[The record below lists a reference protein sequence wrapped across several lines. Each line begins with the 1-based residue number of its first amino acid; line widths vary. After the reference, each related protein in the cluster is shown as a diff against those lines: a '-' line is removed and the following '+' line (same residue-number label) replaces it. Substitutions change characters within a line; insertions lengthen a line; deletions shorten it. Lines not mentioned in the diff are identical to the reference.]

1 MIKEI
6 EGIIDRALQYKKVK
20 KDDAQSIIKDI
31 YWNFPELKEQMAM
44 LYTYF
49 MPPMPKRAVTMFEWV
64 AKATNATNA
73 KCTNPVLKFAYC
85 DGSFLIGTDSHRMH
99 YAPADGRE
107 VGYYHPITGDKVQE
121 DTRFPEWLQVIPPAD
136 EGKKI
141 DCLLSDLHAVEHY
154 KTQRL
159 VIEGS
164 EFNRQYVLEALN
176 GENTLRGYVSRG
188 ILCLDLPGE
197 RHAVITSMRD

>member
-1 MIKEI
+1 MSKEI

-20 KDDAQSIIKDI
+20 KDDAQSIIKDV
-31 YWNFPELKEQMAM
+31 YWNFPELAEKMAV
-44 LYTYF
+44 LYSYF
-49 MPPMPKRAVTMFEWV
+49 MPPMPSRAKSLFERV
-64 AKATNATNA
+64 AKATSA
-73 KCTNPVLKFAYC
+73 KDVRQICKFVYC
-85 DGSFLIGTDSHRMH
+85 DGSFLIGTDGHRLH

-121 DTRFPEWLQVIPPAD
+121 DSRFPDWRLVIPSS
-136 EGKKI
+136 EESKKV

-154 KTQRL
+154 KTQCL

-164 EFNRQYVLEALN
+164 KFNRQYVLEALN

-188 ILCLDLPGE
+188 ILCLDLQGNA
-197 RHAVITSMRD
+197 HAVIMGLRD

>member
-1 MIKEI
+1 MSKEI

-31 YWNFPELKEQMAM
+31 YWNFPELAEKMAV
-44 LYTYF
+44 LYSYF
-49 MPPMPKRAVTMFEWV
+49 MPAMPKRAATMFERV
-64 AKATNATNA
+64 AKATSA
-73 KCTNPVLKFAYC
+73 KDVRQICKFVYC
-85 DGSFLIGTDSHRMH
+85 DGSFLIGTDGHRLH

-121 DTRFPEWLQVIPPAD
+121 DSRFPDWRLVTPSSE
-136 EGKKI
+136 ESKKV

-154 KTQRL
+154 KTQCL

-164 EFNRQYVLEALN
+164 KFNRQYVLEALN

-197 RHAVITSMRD
+197 RHAVIMSTRD

>member
-20 KDDAQSIIKDI
+20 KEEAQSIIKDI
-31 YWNFPELKEQMAM
+31 YWNYPELKEQMAM

-49 MPPMPKRAVTMFEWV
+49 MPPMPSRAKSLFEWV
-64 AKATNATNA
+64 AKATKLDNTG
-73 KCTNPVLKFAYC
+73 PIFRFVYC
-85 DGSFLIGTDSHRMH
+85 DGSFLIGTDNHRMH
-99 YAPADGRE
+99 YALTDGRE
-107 VGYYHPITGDKVQE
+107 VGYYHAITGDKVQE
-121 DTRFPEWLQVIPPAD
+121 NSRFLDWQRVIPPAD
-136 EGKKI
+136 EGVKV
-141 DCLLSDLHAVEHY
+141 DCALSDLHVVEHY
-154 KTQRL
+154 KTQFL

-164 EFNRQYVLEALN
+164 KFNRQYVLETLN

-197 RHAVITSMRD
+197 RHAVIMSLRE

>member
-6 EGIIDRALQYKKVK
+6 EGIIDRTLQYKKIK
-20 KDDAQSIIKDI
+20 KEKAQEIIKDI
-31 YWNFPELKEQMAM
+31 YWNYPELAEPMAM
-44 LYTYF
+44 LYSYF
-49 MPPMPKRAVTMFEWV
+49 MPPMPSRAKSLFEWV
-64 AKATNATNA
+64 AKATKLDNTG
-73 KCTNPVLKFAYC
+73 PIFRFVYC

-121 DTRFPEWLQVIPPAD
+121 DSRFPDWRRVIPSNKD
-136 EGKKI
+136 SKKV
-141 DCLLSDLHAVEHY
+141 DCALSDLHVVEHY
-154 KTQRL
+154 KTPYL

-164 EFNRQYVLEALN
+164 KFNRQYVLEALN

-188 ILCLDLPGE
+188 VLCLDLPGE
-197 RHAVITSMRD
+197 RHAVIMSFRD

>member
-1 MIKEI
+1 MSKEI

-49 MPPMPKRAVTMFEWV
+49 MPPMPKRAVSMFEWV
-64 AKATNATNA
+64 AKATNA
-73 KCTNPVLKFAYC
+73 KCTNPVLKFVYC
-85 DGSFLIGTDSHRMH
+85 DGSFLIGTDSHRLH
-99 YAPADGRE
+99 YALTDGRE
-107 VGYYHPITGDKVQE
+107 VGYYHAITGDKVQE
-121 DTRFPEWLQVIPPAD
+121 DSRFPDWLRVIPPAD

-154 KTQRL
+154 KTQCL
-159 VIEGS
+159 VIDYVK
-164 EFNRQYVLEALN
+164 FNRQYVLDALN
-176 GENTLRGYVSRG
+176 GEEQLKGYVSRG

-197 RHAVITSMRD
+197 RHAVIMSLRD

>member
-1 MIKEI
+1 MSKEI

-31 YWNFPELKEQMAM
+31 YWKHPELAEDMAM

-49 MPPMPKRAVTMFEWV
+49 MPAMPKRAASMFKWV
-64 AKATNATNA
+64 AKATDA

-99 YAPADGRE
+99 YAPADGRD

-121 DTRFPEWLQVIPPAD
+121 DTRFPDWRLVIPSN
-136 EGKKI
+136 EESKKV
-141 DCLLSDLHAVEHY
+141 DCLLSDLHAAEHY
-154 KTQRL
+154 KTQCL
-159 VIEGS
+159 VIDYVK
-164 EFNRQYVLEALN
+164 FNRQYVLEALN
-176 GENTLRGYVSRG
+176 GEEQLKGYVPRG
-188 ILCLDLPGE
+188 ILCLDLPGD
-197 RHAVITSMRD
+197 RHAVITSLRD